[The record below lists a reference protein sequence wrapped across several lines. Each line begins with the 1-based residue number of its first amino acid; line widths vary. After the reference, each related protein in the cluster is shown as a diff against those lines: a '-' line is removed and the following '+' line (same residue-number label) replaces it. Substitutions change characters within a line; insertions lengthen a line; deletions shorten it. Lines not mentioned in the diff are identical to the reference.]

1 MMNDQEIKEF
11 IRRVLA
17 DYEKTENMSASY
29 RHVKATYPEGTEF
42 PTYAACAKA
51 YERKQKAAAK
61 ALKEQASESAI
72 KHVDNVLGMTEEEP
86 AEERTGTVQKIR
98 MLNNLIESLTSV
110 EWTDEQSLL
119 KEIREDYLTKLEGG
133 K

>member
-1 MMNDQEIKEF
+1 MSDQESKEF

-29 RHVKATYPEGTEF
+29 RAVKATYPEGTEC
-42 PTYAACAKA
+42 PPYSACVKA
-51 YERKQKAAAK
+51 YERQQKAK
-61 ALKEQASESAI
+61 KC
-72 KHVDNVLGMTEEEP
+72 GMRNAEGGMQEVNAEGKN

-119 KEIREDYLTKLEGG
+119 KEIREDYLTALENE

>member
-1 MMNDQEIKEF
+1 MTDEQSKEF
-11 IRRVLA
+11 IRLVLA

-29 RHVKATYPEGTEF
+29 RAIKATYPEGTEC
-42 PTYAACAKA
+42 PTYSGCVKA

-61 ALKEQASESAI
+61 AQQNEHAQP
-72 KHVDNVLGMTEEEP
+72 EP
-86 AEERTGTVQKIR
+86 AAQEAPAIDLTGTVQKIR

-110 EWTDEQSLL
+110 EWTDEQALL
-119 KEIREDYLTKLEGG
+119 KEIREDYLTRLEGG

>member
-1 MMNDQEIKEF
+1 MTDEQSKEF

-29 RHVKATYPEGTEF
+29 RAVKATYSEGTEF
-42 PTYAACAKA
+42 PTYSGCVKA

-61 ALKEQASESAI
+61 ALKEQATESAI

-98 MLNNLIESLTSV
+98 MLNNLIESLTA
-110 EWTDEQSLL
+110 EDWAEEQAML
-119 KEIREDYLTKLEGG
+119 KEIREDYLAALENA